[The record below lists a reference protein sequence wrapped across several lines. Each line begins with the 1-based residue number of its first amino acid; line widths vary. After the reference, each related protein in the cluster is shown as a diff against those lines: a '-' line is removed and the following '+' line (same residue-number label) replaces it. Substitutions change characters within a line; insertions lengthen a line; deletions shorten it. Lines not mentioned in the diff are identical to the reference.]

1 MGLQRIY
8 INKLPISINSL
19 IRQFTNKIT
28 LLSKLSITRNSSII
42 VFGIII
48 SNLLGYVFHIIVGR
62 ALGPADYGE
71 FGALISLYLI
81 IALPASA
88 LSSAVTKYSAK
99 YNAKKEF
106 SKIGALR
113 NSLGRKTLIFGIFL
127 FFVIVVL
134 SIPLSGYLKVSASSI
149 IIVGITLIFSLI
161 LPINRG
167 VLQGMKKFKILSVNN
182 ILEAAFRL
190 ALAFVFIF
198 LGFKANGAVLAY
210 GLAYLLAFI
219 FIFPYIKETKSG
231 ENLEKSELGKIYKFV
246 FIVLIANLVIQLIIN
261 LPTLFIKHAYS
272 AEFTGLWTAALT
284 LARVSLF
291 VTGGITIVMFPEV
304 AEKDNHKD
312 KKAVFN
318 KALLLTLVVSVG
330 AALCFILFGN
340 LAITILYGKTY
351 LSAVPILEWMGLAMI
366 PLGILQLWVNYLV
379 AGR

>member
-1 MGLQRIY
+1 MGMA
-8 INKLPISINSL
+8 
-19 IRQFTNKIT
+19 
-28 LLSKLSITRNSSII
+28 RNSFVI
-42 VFGIII
+42 VAGIII

-62 ALGPADYGE
+62 ALGPSHYGE

-99 YNAKKEF
+99 YNAKREF
-106 SKIGALR
+106 NKIGALR
-113 NSLGRKTLIFGIFL
+113 NSLGKKTLIFGVFL
-127 FFVIVVL
+127 FLVVAAL
-134 SIPLSGYLKVSASSI
+134 SFPLSGYLKVPAFSI
-149 IIVGITLIFSLI
+149 VIVGITLIFSLI

-167 VLQGMKKFKILSVNN
+167 VLQGMKKFKILSANS

-210 GLAYLLAFI
+210 GLAYLLAFV
-219 FIFPYIKETKSG
+219 FIFPYVKETKSS
-231 ENLEKSELGKIYKFV
+231 EKLEKNELSKIYKFV
-246 FIVLIANLVIQLIIN
+246 FIVLVVNLVIQLIIN

-284 LARVSLF
+284 LARISLF
-291 VTGGITIVMFPEV
+291 ITGGITLVMFPEV
-304 AEKDNHKD
+304 AEKENHED
-312 KKAVFN
+312 KKTIFK
-318 KALLLTLVVSVG
+318 KALLLTLLVSVG
-330 AALCFILFGN
+330 VALCFILFGN
-340 LAITILYGKTY
+340 LAVTILYGKTY

-366 PLGILQLWVNYLV
+366 PIGVLQLWVNYLV